1 MSDELIRAELFS
13 AERLEQHAQ
22 SLAAAQPVVE
32 PQSSEGGGSLARRLR
47 DNSRLLVDAHQMLGR
62 SAARG
67 QPMTP
72 AAEWLVDNYH
82 VIHAQVRQ
90 IRDDLPPGY
99 YRQLPKLA
107 AGPFAGFPRV
117 LGIAWAFVA
126 HTDSRFDPKL
136 LCQFVRAYQRVQPL
150 TIGEL
155 WASAITLRI
164 VLVENLA
171 RAAKFIVENR
181 AARDR
186 ADMIA
191 DEILGINV
199 PEPVPMPAVLQE
211 IPQGPLHPTFAVQL
225 VQRLRDQDP
234 QVTPALQW
242 LDRRLAA
249 QGDTGDAIVAAE
261 HQIQA
266 AVSVTVRNV
275 VTSLRMI
282 SAVDWAELFEDVS
295 LVDELLREDS
305 DFSSM
310 DFATRNRYRTA
321 IEELARGSGLSE
333 LHVARDVLQMRAARV
348 AENTAPTDPGHWLI
362 GAGRAEL
369 EAMLGYRAPLS
380 KRLQRAS
387 LALGLGGYLGAI
399 ALLTVLIIALPV
411 WALAACGLGATAL
424 FGFALLAL
432 LPGADAAVVLVNRL
446 IAAGLPPHP
455 PPGMALRDGIP
466 PAARTMVVVPTLLAS
481 VASIAAQVE
490 HLEIHHLANPDEQV
504 VFALLTDWT
513 DASAE
518 TMPDDAELL
527 AIAAEGIARLNRLY
541 PPAGDSA
548 RFLLLHRRR
557 LWNPAQRQWMGWERK
572 RGKLHELNQLLRGA
586 TDTGF
591 LPIDGAPAT
600 VPAGIR
606 YVVTL
611 NSDTRLPREVVRRL
625 VGKMT
630 HPLNRPV
637 FDPGLGRVVSGY
649 GLLQPRV
656 TPSLPLGTEAS
667 LYQYAFSSAG
677 GIDPYA
683 AAASDVYQDLFGE
696 GSYAG
701 KGIYDVD
708 VFEQALA
715 GRVPENTLLSHDLF
729 EGIFARAGL
738 ASDIEVIE
746 EFPPR
751 YDVAAARQHRWTRGD
766 WQLLPWI
773 LGRAG
778 RGNSAGRALEAARQ
792 SSPQPHAAGAA
803 AGTVRRLAAA
813 EHSRDAAMDR
823 LRAADDRAAA
833 DRRGAARHRPSPRT
847 DGARQP
853 FPGGAR
859 RPAAC
864 RDPGGAGGD
873 AAGGSGLADARRDR
887 AHAGPALD
895 HPPQP
900 ARMDELRPGAGTQ
913 HRRRARPLRA
923 DARHAGRGGD
933 HGRAAVRR
941 GAGGVGCRRAVRAA
955 VARRARDRVVDQPQR
970 CQR

>member
-387 LALGLGGYLGAI
+387 LALGLRR
-399 ALLTVLIIALPV
+399 LPRRNR
-411 WALAACGLGATAL
+411 AADGLDHRAAGLGAGRMRARRN
-424 FGFALLAL
+424 GPVRVRAAGVAAGRGRGRRAGE
-432 LPGADAAVVLVNRL
+432 PPDRRRPAAPPAARHGAARRHPARRAHDGRGADAARQRGLDRG
-446 IAAGLPPHP
+446 AGRASGNP
-455 PPGMALRDGIP
+455 PPRQPRRAGGVRAAHRLDRRVGRDDAGRRRTARRRGRRDRP
-466 PAARTMVVVPTLLAS
+466 AQPAVSAGRRQRAVPAVAPAAAVEPGAAPVDGLGAQARQAARTQP
-481 VASIAAQVE
+481 AAARR
-490 HLEIHHLANPDEQV
+490 HRHRLPADRRRAGHRSRRHPLRHH
-504 VFALLTDWT
+504 
-513 DASAE
+513 
-518 TMPDDAELL
+518 
-527 AIAAEGIARLNRLY
+527 ARLRY
-541 PPAGDSA
+541 PAAARSGAPAG
-548 RFLLLHRRR
+548 
-557 LWNPAQRQWMGWERK
+557 RQ
-572 RGKLHELNQLLRGA
+572 
-586 TDTGF
+586 
-591 LPIDGAPAT
+591 DGAPAEP
-600 VPAGIR
+600 PACSI
-606 YVVTL
+606 
-611 NSDTRLPREVVRRL
+611 
-625 VGKMT
+625 
-630 HPLNRPV
+630 
-637 FDPGLGRVVSGY
+637 LG
-649 GLLQPRV
+649 
-656 TPSLPLGTEAS
+656 
-667 LYQYAFSSAG
+667 SAG
-677 GIDPYA
+677 WSPDMGCCSRASRRRCRSAPRRPCINTHSPA
-683 AAASDVYQDLFGE
+683 PAASIRTPPPRRT
-696 GSYAG
+696 STRTCSA
-701 KGIYDVD
+701 K
-708 VFEQALA
+708 A
-715 GRVPENTLLSHDLF
+715 PSP
-729 EGIFARAGL
+729 ARA
-738 ASDIEVIE
+738 STTSTCS
-746 EFPPR
+746 R
-751 YDVAAARQHRWTRGD
+751 RRW
-766 WQLLPWI
+766 
-773 LGRAG
+773 
-778 RGNSAGRALEAARQ
+778 
-792 SSPQPHAAGAA
+792 
-803 AGTVRRLAAA
+803 
-813 EHSRDAAMDR
+813 
-823 LRAADDRAAA
+823 
-833 DRRGAARHRPSPRT
+833 
-847 DGARQP
+847 
-853 FPGGAR
+853 
-859 RPAAC
+859 PAAC
-864 RDPGGAGGD
+864 R
-873 AAGGSGLADARRDR
+873 R
-887 AHAGPALD
+887 
-895 HPPQP
+895 
-900 ARMDELRPGAGTQ
+900 T
-913 HRRRARPLRA
+913 
-923 DARHAGRGGD
+923 
-933 HGRAAVRR
+933 
-941 GAGGVGCRRAVRAA
+941 
-955 VARRARDRVVDQPQR
+955 R
-970 CQR
+970 C